1 MAAYTTINDSESFF
15 QAVIYTGNGSADN
28 SITLPG
34 TTDMQPDMVWIK
46 NREQADNHCLFDSVR
61 GVTELQYVNSNA
73 SDITDADTLDAF
85 QSDGFR
91 VDADVKVN
99 TNTEDY
105 VAWCWKAGT
114 TSGITTTNANTTP
127 DTYSFSQT
135 AGISIIQFDGNGT
148 DDTQVAHGL
157 GAVPHLYITKNMD
170 ADDDGGISWTVYH
183 HKNTDAPE
191 TDKLHLD
198 EIYATADSNTRWSD
212 QAPDANNMTLGTSSQ
227 VNSSSRDYIGYVFS
241 EKQGFSKFNRFTGN
255 GDVDGPFCFCGFKPA
270 FIIIKKSS
278 ATGPWIMFDNKRPF
292 QTSDFEKPRLVA
304 NATGTDS
311 SSFLGLDFLANGFKL
326 RETDADVNGSGATYV
341 YIAFAE
347 SPLVNS
353 EGVPTTAV

>member
-157 GAVPHLYITKNMD
+157 G
-170 ADDDGGISWTVYH
+170 S
-183 HKNTDAPE
+183 
-191 TDKLHLD
+191 
-198 EIYATADSNTRWSD
+198 
-212 QAPDANNMTLGTSSQ
+212 
-227 VNSSSRDYIGYVFS
+227 
-241 EKQGFSKFNRFTGN
+241 
-255 GDVDGPFCFCGFKPA
+255 
-270 FIIIKKSS
+270 
-278 ATGPWIMFDNKRPF
+278 
-292 QTSDFEKPRLVA
+292 
-304 NATGTDS
+304 
-311 SSFLGLDFLANGFKL
+311 
-326 RETDADVNGSGATYV
+326 
-341 YIAFAE
+341 
-347 SPLVNS
+347 
-353 EGVPTTAV
+353 